1 MNMMKDIIEK
11 DILLL
16 KIKENDRDANR
27 FLVERY
33 PWLCPCRTEDG
44 IISDDYDYT
53 WTELYNVPYGW
64 IGMILDLCENIRE
77 VLLMYN
83 IPLKYYLL
91 LEVKEKYGGLR
102 WYDTL
107 MGFDP
112 MPNEIGDLVTE
123 AENGSYNFCILCG
136 EPKQTN
142 GYYCA
147 ECAKKV

>member
-1 MNMMKDIIEK
+1 MMKDIIEK
-11 DILLL
+11 DMLLL
-16 KIKENDRDANR
+16 KIKENDRDTNR

-33 PWLCPCRTEDG
+33 PWLCPRRTEDG
-44 IISDDYDYT
+44 SIANDYDYT
-53 WTELYNVPYGW
+53 WTELYSVPYGW
-64 IGMILDLCENIRE
+64 VGMVLDLCENIRE

-102 WYDTL
+102 WYDTI

-112 MPNEIGDLVTE
+112 MPDEIGDLVIE
-123 AENGSYNFCILCG
+123 AESGSYNLCILCG
-136 EPKQTN
+136 EPKQTS